1 MSSLR
6 STSLGTAILSFAIVF
21 AFTGILFSNLSWTV
35 LSVTF
40 ASAYVYAYLRFV
52 SELRRTD
59 LHIERKVLEDV
70 SFAQEPT
77 SISVEILNK
86 DPITVRGTFEDILPE
101 NCELSAGS
109 NRSIRALPPKS
120 ILRLSYSVIPSKR
133 GPLIIPGMKIARND
147 SLGLFDE
154 VQIIEHPT
162 IMNVHTEK
170 GSFDTARKMAGREH
184 LEFSGMG
191 RNPAVVL
198 REFEFDGIREYVPGD
213 RARDIMWK
221 LFPKLNKLMTKT
233 YRKEGSLQTIVFVDC
248 SRSMRLKRS
257 KVAKIDHAVDLSMQI
272 SNVLLSSFYPA
283 GVALFDETNVLKKA
297 SPALGRHQF
306 EIIVKVLREAP
317 SSMEESRGGIFRTEE
332 TEPNK
337 TPEPK
342 RTSLKATA
350 EGKEFLS
357 VLDRISTKG
366 ARPALGIGLEGG
378 IKEIIASNRGREQ
391 LYIIISDLVSTRDA
405 VIAGARICK
414 STGNKM
420 LVIHTYDD
428 WYRDAEGMPDMPE
441 VERLYGDLSDT
452 LRIEATF
459 RGLGV
464 SYIRIGPAD
473 TATRI
478 VRAIR
483 RGRT

>member
-1 MSSLR
+1 
-6 STSLGTAILSFAIVF
+6 VF
-21 AFTGILFSNLSWTV
+21 AFAGILFSNISWAV

-52 SELRRTD
+52 SELQRTD
-59 LHIERKVLEDV
+59 LHIERKALEEV

-77 SISVEILNK
+77 SITVEILNK

-109 NRSIRALPPKS
+109 NRSTRDLPPKS
-120 ILRLSYSVIPSKR
+120 ILRLSYSLVPSKR
-133 GPLIIPGMKIARND
+133 GPLIIPGMKIARSD

-154 VQIIEHPT
+154 DQTIEHPT
-162 IMNVHTEK
+162 VMNVHTEK

-233 YRKEGSLQTIVFVDC
+233 YVKEGSLQTIVFVDC

-283 GVALFDETNVLKKA
+283 GVALFDEINVLNKT
-297 SPALGRHQF
+297 SPSLGRHQF
-306 EIIVKVLREAP
+306 QMIVKVLKDAP
-317 SSMEESRGGIFRTEE
+317 SSMEESKGGIVQTEE
-332 TEPNK
+332 RGPNK

-342 RTSLKATA
+342 KTSLKATA

-357 VLDRISTKG
+357 ALDRIATKG

-378 IKEIIASNRGREQ
+378 IKEIVARNRGREQ

-405 VIAGARICK
+405 VVAGAKLCK

-428 WYRDAEGMPDMPE
+428 WYRNAEGMPDMPE

>member
-1 MSSLR
+1 LR
-6 STSLGTAILSFAIVF
+6 STSLGTAILSFTIVF
-21 AFTGILFSNLSWTV
+21 AFAGILFSNLSWTV

-52 SELRRTD
+52 TELKRTD

-86 DPITVRGTFEDILPE
+86 DPITVRGTFEDILPD
-101 NCELSAGS
+101 NCDISAGS
-109 NRSIRALPPKS
+109 NRSTRALPPKS
-120 ILRLSYSVIPSKR
+120 ILRLSYSVVPSKR
-133 GPLIIPGMKIARND
+133 GPLFIPGMKIARND

-154 VQIIEHPT
+154 EQFIEHPT
-162 IMNVHTEK
+162 IMNVHTDK
-170 GSFDTARKMAGREH
+170 GSFDAARKMAGREH

-233 YRKEGSLQTIVFVDC
+233 YVKEGSLQTIVFVDC

-283 GVALFDETNVLKKA
+283 GVALFDEINVLNKT
-297 SPALGRHQF
+297 SPTLGRHQF
-306 EIIVKVLREAP
+306 EMIVKVLREAP
-317 SSMEESRGGIFRTEE
+317 PSMEESKGETVRTEE
-332 TEPNK
+332 TEPSK

-342 RTSLKATA
+342 RTSLKATG

-357 VLDRISTKG
+357 ALDRITTKG

-378 IKEIIASNRGREQ
+378 IKEIIARNRGREQ
-391 LYIIISDLVSTRDA
+391 LFIVISDLVSTRNA
-405 VIAGARICK
+405 VVAGARICK

-428 WYRDAEGMPDMPE
+428 WYRNAEAAPDMPE
-441 VERLYGDLSDT
+441 VERLYGNLSDT

>member
-109 NRSIRALPPKS
+109 NKSIRALPPKS

-366 ARPALGIGLEGG
+366 TRPALGIGLEGG

>member
-1 MSSLR
+1 MSGLR
-6 STSLGTAILSFAIVF
+6 STSLGTAILSFTIVF
-21 AFTGILFSNLSWTV
+21 AFAGILFSNLSWTV

-52 SELRRTD
+52 SELQRTD
-59 LHIERKVLEDV
+59 LHIERKALEEV

-77 SISVEILNK
+77 SVTVEILNK
-86 DPITVRGTFEDILPE
+86 DPIPVRGTFEDILPE

-109 NRSIRALPPKS
+109 NKSTRALPPKS

-154 VQIIEHPT
+154 DQIIEHPT
-162 IMNVHTEK
+162 VMNVHTEK

-283 GVALFDETNVLKKA
+283 GVALFDEINVLNKT

-306 EIIVKVLREAP
+306 EMIVKVLREAP
-317 SSMEESRGGIFRTEE
+317 SSMEESKGGIVRTEE

-337 TPEPK
+337 TPGPR

-357 VLDRISTKG
+357 VLDRVTTKG
-366 ARPALGIGLEGG
+366 TRPALGIGLEGG
-378 IKEIIASNRGREQ
+378 IKEIIARNRGREQ

-405 VIAGARICK
+405 VIAGAKLCK

-428 WYRDAEGMPDMPE
+428 WYRNAEGMPDMPE

>member
-1 MSSLR
+1 LR
-6 STSLGTAILSFAIVF
+6 STSLGTAILSFTIAF
-21 AFTGILFSNLSWTV
+21 AFAGILFSNLSWTV

-40 ASAYVYAYLRFV
+40 AGAYVYAYRRFV
-52 SELRRTD
+52 SELLRTD
-59 LHIERKVLEDV
+59 LHIERIVLEEV

-77 SISVEILNK
+77 SVSVEILNK
-86 DPITVRGTFEDILPE
+86 DPITVRGTFEDILPDE
-101 NCELSAGS
+101 CELASGT
-109 NRSIRALPPKS
+109 NRSTRALPPKS
-120 ILRLSYSVIPSKR
+120 ILKLSYSVVPGKR
-133 GPLIIPGMKIARND
+133 GPLVIPGMKIARND

-154 VQIIEHPT
+154 EQIIEHPT
-162 IMNVHTEK
+162 VINVHTEK

-191 RNPAVVL
+191 RNPAIVL
-198 REFEFDGIREYVPGD
+198 REFEFDGIREYIPGD
-213 RARDIMWK
+213 RARDIHWK

-233 YRKEGSLQTIVFVDC
+233 YRKEGSLQTMVFVDC

-257 KVAKIDHAVDLSMQI
+257 RIAKIDHAVDLSMQI

-283 GVALFDETNVLKKA
+283 GVALFDEINVMNKV
-297 SPALGRHQF
+297 SPSLGRHQF
-306 EIIVKVLREAP
+306 QSIIKVLKEAP
-317 SSMEESRGGIFRTEE
+317 PSMVGSEEGMIRTEGP
-332 TEPNK
+332 EPNK

-342 RTSLKATA
+342 RTSLKAAA

-357 VLDRISTKG
+357 ALDRITTRG
-366 ARPALGIGLEGG
+366 ARPPLGIGLEGG
-378 IKEIIASNRGREQ
+378 IKELVARNRGREQ
-391 LYIIISDLVSTRDA
+391 LYIVVSDLVSTRDA
-405 VIAGARICK
+405 VIAGAKLCK

-428 WYRDAEGMPDMPE
+428 WYRNSEGMPDMPE
-441 VERLYGDLSDT
+441 VERLYSNLSDT

-459 RGLGV
+459 RGMGV
-464 SYIRIGPAD
+464 SYFRIGPAD

>member
-1 MSSLR
+1 
-6 STSLGTAILSFAIVF
+6 
-21 AFTGILFSNLSWTV
+21 
-35 LSVTF
+35 
-40 ASAYVYAYLRFV
+40 
-52 SELRRTD
+52 
-59 LHIERKVLEDV
+59 
-70 SFAQEPT
+70 
-77 SISVEILNK
+77 
-86 DPITVRGTFEDILPE
+86 
-101 NCELSAGS
+101 
-109 NRSIRALPPKS
+109 
-120 ILRLSYSVIPSKR
+120 
-133 GPLIIPGMKIARND
+133 MKIARND

-154 VQIIEHPT
+154 EQTIEHPT
-162 IMNVHTEK
+162 VINVHTEK

-213 RARDIMWK
+213 RARDIHWK

-233 YRKEGSLQTIVFVDC
+233 YRKEGSLQTMVFVDC

-283 GVALFDETNVLKKA
+283 GVALFDEINVLNKT

-306 EIIVKVLREAP
+306 ETIVKVLRGAP
-317 SSMEESRGGIFRTEE
+317 SSTEESKLVVRTEE
-332 TEPNK
+332 LEPNK

-342 RTSLKATA
+342 TTSLKATD
-350 EGKEFLS
+350 EGKGFLS
-357 VLDRISTKG
+357 ALDRIATKG
-366 ARPALGIGLEGG
+366 VRPALGIGLEGG
-378 IKEIIASNRGREQ
+378 IKEIVARNRGREQ

-405 VIAGARICK
+405 VIAGARLCK

-420 LVIHTYDD
+420 LVIQTYDD
-428 WYRDAEGMPDMPE
+428 WYRNAEVTPDMPE
-441 VERLYGDLSDT
+441 VERLYGHLSDS

-459 RGLGV
+459 RGLGA
-464 SYIRIGPAD
+464 SYLRIGPAD
-473 TATRI
+473 SASRI

-483 RGRT
+483 RGNA

>member
-1 MSSLR
+1 MSGLR

-21 AFTGILFSNLSWTV
+21 AFVGILFSNLSWTV

-52 SELRRTD
+52 SELQRTD
-59 LHIERKVLEDV
+59 IHIDRKALDDV
-70 SFAQEPT
+70 SFAQEAT
-77 SISVEILNK
+77 SITVEILNK
-86 DPITVRGTFEDILPE
+86 DPVAVRGTFEDIIPE
-101 NCELSAGS
+101 DCELSAGS
-109 NRSIRALPPKS
+109 NRSTRALPPKS
-120 ILRLSYSVIPSKR
+120 ILKLSYSIVPSRR
-133 GPLIIPGMKIARND
+133 GPLIIPGMKIARSD

-154 VQIIEHPT
+154 EQIIEHPT
-162 IMNVHTEK
+162 VINVHTEK

-191 RNPAVVL
+191 RNPAIVL
-198 REFEFDGIREYVPGD
+198 REFEFEGIREYIPGD
-213 RARDIMWK
+213 RARDIHWK

-233 YRKEGSLQTIVFVDC
+233 YRKEGSLQTMVFVDC

-283 GVALFDETNVLKKA
+283 GVALFDEINVLNKTA
-297 SPALGRHQF
+297 PALGRHQF
-306 EIIVKVLREAP
+306 ETIVKVLREVP
-317 SSMEESRGGIFRTEE
+317 SSMEGGKEEVVRKDE
-332 TEPNK
+332 TESNPA
-337 TPEPK
+337 PEQK
-342 RTSLKATA
+342 RKAVKASA
-350 EGKEFLS
+350 EGREFLS
-357 VLDRISTKG
+357 ALDRFTTKG
-366 ARPALGIGLEGG
+366 SRPALGIGLEGG
-378 IKEIIASNRGREQ
+378 IKQIIARNRGREQ

-405 VIAGARICK
+405 VIAGARLCK

-420 LVIHTYDD
+420 LVIQTYDD

-441 VERLYGDLSDT
+441 VERLYGDISDS

-464 SYIRIGPAD
+464 SYLRIGPAD

>member
-1 MSSLR
+1 M
-6 STSLGTAILSFAIVF
+6 
-21 AFTGILFSNLSWTV
+21 
-35 LSVTF
+35 TF

-52 SELRRTD
+52 SELQRTD
-59 LHIERKVLEDV
+59 LRIERRALEEV

-120 ILRLSYSVIPSKR
+120 ILRLSYSVVPTKR
-133 GPLIIPGMKIARND
+133 GPLIIPGMKIARSG

-154 VQIIEHPT
+154 EQIIEHPT
-162 IMNVHTEK
+162 VINVHTEK
-170 GSFDTARKMAGREH
+170 GSFDTARRMAGREH

-213 RARDIMWK
+213 RARDILWK

-283 GVALFDETNVLKKA
+283 GVALFDEINVLNKA

-306 EIIVKVLREAP
+306 KMIVKVLREAP
-317 SSMEESRGGIFRTEE
+317 SSMEESKGGIVRTEE
-332 TEPNK
+332 REPNK

-342 RTSLKATA
+342 KTSLKATA

-357 VLDRISTKG
+357 TLDRIATKG

-378 IKEIIASNRGREQ
+378 IKEIVARNRGREQ
-391 LYIIISDLVSTRDA
+391 LFIIISDLVSTRDA
-405 VIAGARICK
+405 VIAGAKLCK

-428 WYRDAEGMPDMPE
+428 WYRNAEGMPDMPE

>member
-1 MSSLR
+1 VSRLR
-6 STSLGTAILSFAIVF
+6 STSLGTAILSFTIVF
-21 AFTGILFSNLSWTV
+21 AFAGILFSNLSWTV
-35 LSVTF
+35 VSVTF
-40 ASAYVYAYLRFV
+40 ASVYVYAYLRFV
-52 SELRRTD
+52 SELKRTD

-77 SISVEILNK
+77 SVAVEILNK
-86 DPITVRGTFEDILPE
+86 DPITVRGTFEDILPQ
-101 NCELSAGS
+101 NCEISAGS
-109 NRSIRALPPKS
+109 NKSTRALPPRS

-133 GPLIIPGMKIARND
+133 GPLVIPGMKIARD
-147 SLGLFDE
+147 GSLGLFDE
-154 VQIIEHPT
+154 EQIIEHPT
-162 IMNVHTEK
+162 VINVHTEK

-191 RNPAVVL
+191 KNPAVVL

-213 RARDIMWK
+213 RARDILWK
-221 LFPKLNKLMTKT
+221 LLPKVNKLMTKT
-233 YRKEGSLQTIVFVDC
+233 YRKEGSLQTMVFVDC

-257 KVAKIDHAVDLSMQI
+257 RVAKIDHAVDLSMQI

-283 GVALFDETNVLKKA
+283 GVALFDEISILSKA
-297 SPALGRHQF
+297 SPSLGRHQF
-306 EIIVKVLREAP
+306 EMIVKVLRETP
-317 SSMEESRGGIFRTEE
+317 SSLEESKAASARAEE
-332 TEPNK
+332 TEPRK
-337 TPEPK
+337 VFDPGV
-342 RTSLKATA
+342 TSLRARD

-357 VLDRISTKG
+357 ALDRITTKG
-366 ARPALGIGLEGG
+366 ARPELGIGLEGG
-378 IKEIIASNRGREQ
+378 IKEIIARNRGREQ

-405 VIAGARICK
+405 VIAGAKLCK
-414 STGNKM
+414 TTGNKM

-428 WYRDAEGMPDMPE
+428 WYRNAEGMPDMPE
-441 VERLYGDLSDT
+441 VERLYGGLSDS

-473 TATRI
+473 TATKI